1 MICKALTSRLQLQI
15 GGLVDADQTGFL
27 AGRSISENFVYATEL
42 VQTCFRRK
50 VPCLVL
56 KLDFAKAFDSIEWAS
71 LRRIL
76 VALGFP
82 TMWCDWMD
90 QILTTSRSAILLNGV
105 LGGGLTSGG
114 GSGREIPSPPTSSS
128 SWRMCCN
135 G

>member
-1 MICKALTSRLQLQI
+1 MICKTLTSRLQLQI
-15 GGLVDADQTGFL
+15 GGLVDVDQTGFL

-50 VPCLVL
+50 APCLVL
-56 KLDFAKAFDSIEWAS
+56 KLDFAKAFDSVEWAS

-76 VALGFP
+76 LARGFP
-82 TMWCDWMD
+82 SVWCDWMD

-105 LGGGLTSGG
+105 PGRWIDLRRGLRQGDSL
-114 GSGREIPSPPTSSS
+114 SPTSSS
-128 SWRMCCN
+128 SWRTCCN